1 MMKTVTRAILLL
13 SVCCAGASCQ
23 KRAGSEAWVLRSVH
37 EPLSAEDI
45 QSALD
50 VLGLRIERFTC
61 STPAEC
67 RIRISLQKYIHGA
80 AEGSG
85 GDAVCTLQPSQQ
97 QLTMFAYE
105 QNGSLT
111 FTFQAEGS
119 RVSPGS
125 INLEGYHARTWGR
138 LNSGPMEKGRPV
150 PFYLFA
156 ANLNGIESFPPD
168 RPVEELTGKYA
179 LAVVF
184 FAELL

>member
-1 MMKTVTRAILLL
+1 MMRTITCAVLLL
-13 SVCCAGASCQ
+13 SVCWAGASCR
-23 KRAGSEAWVLRSVH
+23 KRAGSEAWVLRSVQ

-50 VLGLRIERFTC
+50 VLGLKIVRFTC

-67 RIRISLQKYIHGA
+67 KIRLSLQKYIHGA
-80 AEGSG
+80 AEGSA

-97 QLTMFAYE
+97 QLTMFAHE

-111 FTFQAEGS
+111 FTFQAGGS

-125 INLEGYHARTWGR
+125 ISLEGYRAKTWGR

-156 ANLNGIESFPPD
+156 ANLNGIDGFSPD

-179 LAVVF
+179 LAVVVY
-184 FAELL
+184 AERL